1 MTYFFLVET
10 FRVFFFIPVIL
21 KRYKDILWYLP
32 FPIHCTVPSTG
43 NFCSENSYLSVWR
56 DILTL
61 CLWYFSLFSL
71 FLVSGTPTRKFLS
84 LFWLYFCILF
94 FLFCISLLFNLI
106 LWEMSPTL
114 SSNPS
119 IACFI
124 FAIITLIS
132 QSSFSYLNAPIFF
145 KISCFTEEIFLITL
159 RISIYI
165 CIFPSAS
172 WAFSVPVSFFVLFF
186 HVWVSS
192 NVQWSRVVC
201 SYFKMRLWKTN
212 LEALCVQAALGVLWV
227 SCGDIVTRSIFT
239 FAFSFLGGQ
248 FPLKG
253 VNTWLSVY
261 SGVKLGHICHDE
273 DFQFSPSLQFEES
286 VPSVSCQEP
295 AW

>member
-145 KISCFTEEIFLITL
+145 KISCFTEEILFDNFENIYLYMYISFCFL
-159 RISIYI
+159 
-165 CIFPSAS
+165 
-172 WAFSVPVSFFVLFF
+172 SFLCPCEFLCFVLSCLGFF
-186 HVWVSS
+186 K
-192 NVQWSRVVC
+192 C
-201 SYFKMRLWKTN
+201 SVIPRGL
-212 LEALCVQAALGVLWV
+212 
-227 SCGDIVTRSIFT
+227 
-239 FAFSFLGGQ
+239 FL
-248 FPLKG
+248 F
-253 VNTWLSVY
+253 
-261 SGVKLGHICHDE
+261 
-273 DFQFSPSLQFEES
+273 
-286 VPSVSCQEP
+286 
-295 AW
+295 